1 MHSVHPQRIEQ
12 LRSGESGGGAVIY
25 WMSRDQRVDDNW
37 ALLYAQKL
45 ALELRVPLTVVFCL
59 QQKFLNGTTRQYSFM
74 LKGLHEIELA
84 LGELNIGFTML
95 FGSAQETLSSYI
107 TKNKS
112 SAVVCDFDPIRLKLV
127 WQQGI
132 AHTITAP
139 FFRVDTHNIVPCRTA
154 SEKLEYGAYTIRPK
168 INRLL
173 SEFLTDIPPL
183 VRHPF
188 GDTGKPTTNWSA
200 LRTSLWLDSS
210 VNEVPDIQPGKAA
223 AQTALQTFIGERL
236 SSYHILRNNP
246 NIDGQSGLSPYLH
259 FGQISAQRVA
269 LEIQSADA
277 EPDGKNAFLEEVIIR
292 RELSDNFCFYNPHYD
307 SFDGFPAWAQ
317 QSLNE
322 HRADKRDYLY
332 TLQQFELAQT
342 HDALWNAAQ
351 TEMVLTGK
359 MHGYMRMYWA
369 KKILEWT
376 KTPEEAIVNAIYLN
390 DKYELDGRDTNGFA
404 GIAWS
409 IGGVHDRAWFERPVF
424 GKIRYMNANGCASK
438 FNVKQYIARFLG

>member
-12 LRSGESGGGAVIY
+12 LRSGESGSGAVIY

-132 AHTITAP
+132 VHNITAP

-210 VNEVPDIQPGKAA
+210 VNEVPDIQPGKTAA
-223 AQTALQTFIGERL
+223 HSALQTFIGERL
-236 SSYHILRNNP
+236 SSYHIHRNNP
-246 NIDGQSGLSPYLH
+246 NMDGQSGLSPYLH
-259 FGQISAQRVA
+259 FGHISAQRVA

-277 EPDGKNAFLEEVIIR
+277 EQDGKNAFLEEVIIR

-438 FNVKQYIARFLG
+438 FDVKQYIAHFLG